1 MEELPDC
8 KEHGDALIICTSGT
22 TGRHKAV
29 VHSFR
34 SLSTSIRAFSQ
45 WDLHVYTS
53 QDQVLQIAAC
63 SWILHISEIMLPLV
77 VGGTLVLLR
86 PNGHFD
92 MDYFCR
98 TLIQQQVTT
107 ITIGPGI
114 IRALTTY
121 LENTQ
126 RLATLKFLRNVIT
139 VGEAM
144 KPQQLVKL
152 VGVLHSFDIKV
163 CTLYGMTECNGALG
177 CRLFSF
183 DNGVV
188 PMGHPLPGYRCLLID
203 KQGQI
208 IHSTNRSSEIG
219 QLHIGGSALFNRY
232 FNDPERTNN
241 MFVTVDNQIYM
252 KTGDLA
258 RYNER
263 GELVHAGRIDF
274 QVKVH
279 GQRVETTEIES
290 TIITWSSDKISNC
303 LVTKAPQNDDL
314 LVAYVVSNDLQID
327 TEEIR
332 QHCSKYLR
340 QYMVPSIFIVLEKLP
355 LNANGKIDRKNL
367 PIPDFSVLA
376 TIANDRR
383 YIEPI
388 GKVEILVHSLWCE
401 ILGHSRI
408 STTANFF
415 SIGGHSLLFIRIYQH
430 YRTLFNLD
438 NETINIRS
446 FLDHNTIA
454 EHAKLLE
461 NIKINDLQE
470 KQWHTLHINQCT
482 ASYAQERIYLD
493 EKMRFSGE
501 IAIYNELV
509 VLQITKGSLSVNR
522 LLQALRCVLSIHKML
537 RTSLVFNDENNIL
550 KQSITD
556 NHLTFALAADQT
568 FKNQTDLHNII
579 SQTSTSS
586 NLFDLSSG
594 RVLCCQILRQQMIPD
609 ENYDKEMITNY
620 DVLVI
625 GFHHVAI
632 DQSSVSIFLHDLCN
646 TYNSNMTW
654 LDDEESLQ
662 YIDYSIHERL
672 IDMAPSRKFWCSQ
685 LNGYNQECRLT
696 LPVDRHSLYSDQ
708 RSGYASIAHVSFD
721 TEISIAFLDYA
732 SSHQVT
738 PFQLCLATFYAFLF
752 KLTYRQNDLCISCL
766 NANRYKPEL
775 QNLIGMFVSTLPYR
789 VQVDSNWS
797 FDELVDHVREKC
809 ISALEHSHYPLQQIL
824 TDSQLKQ
831 SNVPFLE
838 TGFNFITISGNSQ
851 WSIDTATLQE
861 LPIQQSYGAAKFDFG
876 LTTLYNPISDDSK
889 LSFCL
894 NCSRDLFDETT
905 AIIVAQRLKH
915 LVDQLFSSKSIS
927 DKINPSLTSISKL
940 SLILPTEAQEIKDT
954 VFFRQQNII
963 NEVPASYAQARIWF
977 DERVRFNPDKSQ
989 LAIYNMPFLY
999 RLNKEHTLSI
1009 QQLRQAL
1016 QLIVRKHQSF
1026 RTLLNFNA
1034 EKNSFL
1040 QQIIDINDN
1049 HNRLYA
1055 FTENTYDT
1063 QEQVNDIMHEE
1074 KHNPL
1079 LFDLSKGPVFRCHLV
1094 YYKQISSNH
1103 LLSHRD
1109 LLIFNFHHALFDFP
1123 SMNIFLHD
1131 LNQVY
1136 ITNQLPNNDD
1146 DMRYID
1152 YAVIEQQMSMTGASM
1167 FWLDALHDCKL
1178 DQPLS
1183 LPFDRYRLANE
1194 HRTGR
1199 GTSLSF
1205 DFGQDLSQDFLIHA
1219 LSNNISLEHLTF
1231 AIYFIFIFKLT
1242 NGQTDLC
1249 ITMNINDRYRDE
1261 LKSIIGLFENV
1272 IPLRC
1277 QLDQHWSF
1285 HQLLEHVQEITT
1297 NSMKYSYFPLQ
1308 RILNQHPHISKH
1320 AFLDT
1325 SVEFKSYK
1333 SNNAMMIG
1341 DCQLIPGSFSFHTNE
1356 DEILSVLDFSLSIHH
1371 DMNMNQLS
1379 CTINASLDLF
1389 NRETTEKISQ
1399 RFHSILHQL
1408 SASIMDSQI
1417 NKSIYE
1423 LSLTLSNEQYLMQS
1437 LNNTQTSF
1445 SSPLTCIHHEFVQQV
1460 MKHPQKLA
1468 VELDEQS
1475 LTYCELLYYV
1485 QVLSLTL
1492 LNEYHVLPGEIV
1504 CQCVERSL
1512 SMVIG
1517 IMGIEMAGGVYC
1529 PLSPHDPQH
1538 RLHALTKQTQSRLVL
1553 VHDLTK
1559 TKFDDD
1565 IISLNI
1571 DSILNVNDTDK
1582 KDLFSAI
1589 MKGDEVAYIIFTS
1602 GSTGTPKAVQVR
1614 QKNFIDCM
1622 HSLVYINSF
1631 NKDDTVVQMTRCS
1644 FDIHVQ
1650 EILGTL
1656 LIGGSLIMLH
1666 PGGTIDFDYLSEVI
1680 QNKQI
1685 TYIHTVPSLL
1695 HSFFI
1700 FIEQNKSINAVKQL
1714 RSLCSI
1720 GEAFVIQLVDLVVKI
1735 GISDCDVWNLYG
1747 PAETTIVSTFYK
1759 VDPIEYT
1766 QSVSIG
1772 EPLSNYRCMII
1783 NEYLQQSI
1791 TNQEGELFVGGAG
1804 VFAGYL
1810 GRDDL
1815 TAKALLEIDG
1825 KIFYR
1830 TGDLVTMDNSGLL
1843 YYHGRKD
1850 HQIKLHGQR
1859 IELGEIERCL
1869 LNITSISA
1877 CVVMKWKDDHLVAY
1891 VQSSHINEEQLRQH
1905 CQLHLPPHMIP
1916 SKFIILDKLP
1926 LNLNGKVDRKQ
1937 LPSPDFS
1944 LLTLLSFDKSDT
1956 PRNQLEERIHTIW
1969 CQVLHSNENHIPRAA
1984 SFFTIGG
1991 HSLRFI
1997 ELYYRY
2003 QSLFN
2008 FGVHSLSIGLF
2019 LQQPTIQQHA
2029 QLLQTLP
2036 SNDTQTI
2043 RWQSLHINQGKTSLY

>member
-45 WDLHVYTS
+45 WGLSVYTS
-53 QDQVLQIAAC
+53 QDQVLQVAAC
-63 SWILHISEIMLPLV
+63 SWILHISEIILPLV

-86 PNGHFD
+86 PNGHLD
-92 MDYFCR
+92 MDYFSE
-98 TLIQQQVTT
+98 TLMQQQVTT

-114 IRALTTY
+114 IRALTNYFET
-121 LENTQ
+121 TQ
-126 RLATLKFLRNVIT
+126 RLVTLKFVRNVIT
-139 VGEAM
+139 TGEAM

-152 VGVLHSFDIKV
+152 VGVLQSFDVKV

-177 CRLFSF
+177 CRLLNF
-183 DNGVV
+183 DDGFV
-188 PMGHPLPGYRCLLID
+188 PMGHPFPGYRCLLID

-208 IHSTNRSSEIG
+208 IHNTNRSSKIG
-219 QLHIGGSALFNRY
+219 QLHIGGSGLFNRY
-232 FNDPERTNN
+232 FNDSERTNN
-241 MFVTVDNQIYM
+241 MFVTIDNQIYI

-279 GQRVETTEIES
+279 GQRVETSEIEN
-290 TIITWSSDKISNC
+290 TVITWSSDKISNC
-303 LVTKAPQNDDL
+303 LVTKTPHNDDL

-355 LNANGKIDRKNL
+355 LNANGKIDRKHL
-367 PIPDFSVLA
+367 PIPDFSVFA
-376 TIANDRR
+376 KIANDRR

-461 NIKINDLQE
+461 NIKINNMQE

-509 VLQITKGSLSVNR
+509 VLQITKGSLSVSR

-556 NHLTFALAADQT
+556 NHLTFALSSDQI
-568 FKNQTDLHNII
+568 FKNQSDLHDII

-594 RVLCCQILRQQMIPD
+594 RVVYCQILRQQMIPD
-609 ENYDKEMITNY
+609 ENYDKEIITNY

-646 TYNSNMTW
+646 TYNSDMIW
-654 LDDEESLQ
+654 LNDNESLQ
-662 YIDYSIHERL
+662 YIDYSVHERL
-672 IDMAPSRKFWCSQ
+672 IDMASSHEFWCSQ
-685 LNGYNQECRLT
+685 LNGYNQEYRLA
-696 LPVDRHSLYSDQ
+696 LPVDRHCLYSDQ
-708 RSGYASIAHVSFD
+708 RSGYASIAHISFD
-721 TEISIAFLDYA
+721 NEISTSFINYA

-752 KLTYRQNDLCISCL
+752 KLTYRQDDLCISCL
-766 NANRYKPEL
+766 NANRYRAEL
-775 QNLIGMFVSTLPYR
+775 QSMIGMFISTLPYR
-789 VQVDSNWS
+789 IQVDSDWS
-797 FDELVDHVREKC
+797 FDELVEHVREKC
-809 ISALEHSHYPLQQIL
+809 VSILEHSHYPLQHIL

-838 TGFNFITISGNSQ
+838 TVFNFITLSEKTQ
-851 WSIDTATLQE
+851 WSTDTAMLQE
-861 LPIQQSYGAAKFDFG
+861 LPIQESYGAAKFDFL
-876 LTTLYNPISDDSK
+876 LTCLYNPTSDDSK

-894 NCSRDLFDETT
+894 TCTRDLFNEPT
-905 AIIVAQRLKH
+905 AKIIVQRLEF
-915 LVDQLFSSKSIS
+915 LVNQLFSSKSIS
-927 DKINPSLTSISKL
+927 DEINPSITSISKL
-940 SLILPTEAQEIKDT
+940 SLILPTEAQEIEDT
-954 VFFRQQNII
+954 VFCRQQNIA
-963 NEVPASYAQARIWF
+963 NEAPASYAQACVWS
-977 DERVRFNPDKSQ
+977 DERVQFDPDQPQ
-989 LAIYNMPFLY
+989 LAIYNIPFLY
-999 RLNKEHTLSI
+999 RLKKGHTLSI
-1009 QQLRQAL
+1009 QTLRQAL
-1016 QLIVRKHQSF
+1016 QLIVQKHQSL
-1026 RTLLNFNA
+1026 RTLLNFDA
-1034 EKNSFL
+1034 EKNSFM

-1063 QEQVNDIMHEE
+1063 QEQLNDIMHEE
-1074 KHNPL
+1074 KYNPL
-1079 LFDLSKGPVFRCHLV
+1079 LFNVSKGPVFRCHLV
-1094 YYKQISSNH
+1094 HYKQISSNH
-1103 LLSHRD
+1103 LLSDKD
-1109 LLIFNFHHALFDFP
+1109 LLIFNFHHTLFDFP

-1131 LNQVY
+1131 LNQAY

-1167 FWLDALHDCKL
+1167 FWLDALYDCKL
-1178 DQPLS
+1178 DQSLP
-1183 LPFDRYRLANE
+1183 LPFDRHRLSDE
-1194 HRTGR
+1194 HPTGR
-1199 GTSLSF
+1199 GTSISF
-1205 DFGQDLSQDFLIHA
+1205 DFGQDLSRDFLTHA
-1219 LSNNISLEHLTF
+1219 LSNNISVEHLALATYYMF
-1231 AIYFIFIFKLT
+1231 LFKLT
-1242 NGQTDLC
+1242 NGEKDLC
-1249 ITMNINDRYRDE
+1249 IGINTHGRYRDE
-1261 LKSIIGLFENV
+1261 LESIIGLFENV

-1277 QLDQHWSF
+1277 QLDPQWHF
-1285 HQLLEHVQEITT
+1285 NHLLKHVRDITT
-1297 NSMKYSYFPLQ
+1297 QSMKYSYFPLQ
-1308 RILNQHPHISKH
+1308 RILNQHPHISKY

-1325 SVEFKSYK
+1325 SLEFISYK
-1333 SNNAMMIG
+1333 NNNTMMIG
-1341 DCQLIPGSFSFHTNE
+1341 DSQLVPASFSFNMNE
-1356 DEILSVLDFSLSIHH
+1356 DEILSVSDFSLSIYH
-1371 DMNMNQLS
+1371 DINMNQLS

-1389 NRETTEKISQ
+1389 SRDTVEKISQ
-1399 RFHSILHQL
+1399 RFHSILHQS
-1408 SASIMDSQI
+1408 SASIIDNQI
-1417 NKSIYE
+1417 NKPIYE
-1423 LSLTLSNEQYLMQS
+1423 LSLTLSNEQYLIQS

-1445 SSPLTCIHHEFVQQV
+1445 SSPLACMHHEFIDQV

-1485 QVLSLTL
+1485 QLLSVNL
-1492 LNEYHVLPGEIV
+1492 LNKYHISPGDIV

-1529 PLSPHDPQH
+1529 PLSPRDPEH

-1589 MKGDEVAYIIFTS
+1589 MEGDEVAYIIFTS

-1650 EILGTL
+1650 EIL
-1656 LIGGSLIMLH
+1656 
-1666 PGGTIDFDYLSEVI
+1666 
-1680 QNKQI
+1680 
-1685 TYIHTVPSLL
+1685 
-1695 HSFFI
+1695 
-1700 FIEQNKSINAVKQL
+1700 
-1714 RSLCSI
+1714 

-1815 TAKALLEIDG
+1815 TAKALVEIDG

-1830 TGDLVTMDNSGLL
+1830 TGDLVTMDNNGLL
-1843 YYHGRKD
+1843 HYHGRKD

-1877 CVVMKWKDDHLVAY
+1877 CVVMKWKDDRLVAY
-1891 VQSSHINEEQLRQH
+1891 VQSSNINEEQIRQH
-1905 CQLHLPPHMIP
+1905 CQSHLPPHMIP
-1916 SKFIILDKLP
+1916 SKFMILDKLP
-1926 LNLNGKVDRKQ
+1926 LNLNGKVNRKQ

-1956 PRNQLEERIHTIW
+1956 PPNQLEERIHTIW

-2036 SNDTQTI
+2036 SNGTQTI